1 MLSVLQQLTSIITP
15 VATKDGSYFSQMTAQ
30 KEADAAILRTMPS
43 GSPTTAIDIGEAM
56 GRVVPIKPQPFQHA
70 CIKCKTEGWLRNW
83 PRPRKRPEAAD
94 PGSCGQ
100 RPWRFPSAYPKNKMP
115 GL

>member
-43 GSPTTAIDIGEAM
+43 GSPTTAIGIGEVM
-56 GRVVPIKPQPFQHA
+56 GRVAPHQTAAISARLHKMQDRGLVKKIGRDPEK
-70 CIKCKTEGWLRNW
+70 G
-83 PRPRKRPEAAD
+83 RK
-94 PGSCGQ
+94 Q
-100 RPWRFPSAYPKNKMP
+100 
-115 GL
+115 

>member
-56 GRVVPIKPQPFQHA
+56 GRVAPHQTAAISARLHKMQDRGLVKKLAETQKKA
-70 CIKCKTEGWLRNW
+70 GSS
-83 PRPRKRPEAAD
+83 RPRFLWTTPMEVPE
-94 PGSCGQ
+94 CL
-100 RPWRFPSAYPKNKMP
+100 PKK
-115 GL
+115 